1 MAIKWLDEA
10 VLQRYV
16 RDNPRKWRING
27 KRVLQ
32 VNYNQPF
39 DRYPD
44 LSFIV
49 DGEPDPIPVEV
60 EWTSKKFIEHGHPI
74 ETLRDANGCI
84 FVLFKNIDNL
94 GVPQYE
100 IPYDGFKSWVK
111 ANAEK
116 LVDDTAEA
124 LGRTE
129 EITMPRLWIQ
139 YISQRGGAIGDYEIG
154 LAAQTWGIPENSS
167 MLGKFQEIKKNDL
180 IMFVIG
186 GRNFRGRQGQV
197 RNIWHRRSF
206 RGEFDKIQVFRITS
220 DYFWSDEIIWPVRE
234 GEIYPHRFNFDE
246 LDSKG
251 RNPFLSLRDVKIK
264 KMAEY
269 EKEQLRIVVGAN
281 FMEGDPSILV
291 ECMHCS
297 KQAT

>member
-16 RDNPRKWRING
+16 RDNPRKWSING

-60 EWTSKKFIEHGHPI
+60 EWTSKNFLNHGHPI
-74 ETLRDANGCI
+74 ETLRHANGWI

-94 GVPQYE
+94 GVPQYK
-100 IPYDGFKSWVK
+100 IPYDGFKSWVR
-111 ANAEK
+111 ANSEK
-116 LVDDTAEA
+116 LVDDTAET

-129 EITMPRLWIQ
+129 ERTMPRLWIQ
-139 YISQRGGAIGDYEIG
+139 YISQRGGAIEDYETKIS
-154 LAAQTWGIPENSS
+154 AQTWGIPENSS
-167 MLGKFQEIKKNDL
+167 VVKKFKEIQKNDL

-197 RNIWHRRSF
+197 RRIWHGRSF
-206 RGEFDKIQVFRITS
+206 RGEFDKVQVFRITS
-220 DYFWSDEIIWPVRE
+220 DYFRSDEPIWPVRG

-246 LDSKG
+246 LDSQG

-264 KMAEY
+264 KIAEY
-269 EKEQLRIVVGAN
+269 EKEQLRVLVGAN
-281 FMEGDPSILV
+281 FMEGAPSILV

>member
-1 MAIKWLDEA
+1 MARAWINEA

-16 RDNPRKWRING
+16 KENPRKWRING
-27 KRVLQ
+27 KRVLA

-60 EWTSKKFIEHGHPI
+60 EWTSQKFIDHEHPI
-74 ETLRDANGCI
+74 ETLRDTNGCI

-116 LVDDTAEA
+116 LVDDTADA

-129 EITMPRLWIQ
+129 ERTMPKLWMQ
-139 YISQRGGAIGDYEIG
+139 YIPKRGGAIEDYEQHIHQ
-154 LAAQTWGIPENSS
+154 QTWGIPENSS
-167 MLGKFQEIKKNDL
+167 MLGKFQKIQKNDL
-180 IMFVIG
+180 IMFVIE
-186 GRNFRGRQGQV
+186 GRYFRGRRGQV
-197 RNIWHRRSF
+197 RKIWHRRSF
-206 RGEFDKIQVFRITS
+206 RGEFAKVQVFRITS
-220 DYFWSDEIIWPVRE
+220 DYFWSDEPIWPVRG

-246 LDSKG
+246 LDSQG

-264 KMAEY
+264 KLPEY
-269 EKEQLRIVVGAN
+269 EKEQLRVLVGAN